1 MLWLSQLISCVCQN
15 GFILLLNLFCQ
26 NSVMIAVDQWK
37 IPITLKNKIKKSAT
51 PSEGHLR
58 HSPLNQWLKRGE
70 QNNQIQASD
79 RTRYIP
85 EARRPKH
92 FVARKITGTT
102 RKEKKRKK
110 TGDTKRRHYVL
121 VELTLTTAY
130 IHQGCSCTGWCFV
143 RLLAA

>member
-1 MLWLSQLISCVCQN
+1 MTQS
-15 GFILLLNLFCQ
+15 FKKK
-26 NSVMIAVDQWK
+26 K
-37 IPITLKNKIKKSAT
+37 INDST
-51 PSEGHLR
+51 
-58 HSPLNQWLKRGE
+58 GE
-70 QNNQIQASD
+70 ASD

-130 IHQGCSCTGWCFV
+130 IYIKDAGARVDALSGS
-143 RLLAA
+143 